1 MKKELMSIILLTVF
15 CLSGCISINNA
26 PVMTPAVPMPTTS
39 APIRTSEEQTPVQ
52 MPVTTSV
59 TTPCTTCGYYQ
70 YPQTYQRSTYQYPC
84 TICPQVSPAIYQ
96 YPAKPT
102 TVLPV
107 GWEWYWDGSQWINRQ
122 IPGYIPVKPTTI
134 LPAGWEWYWDGSQWI
149 SRQYF
154 VPIPTSTPV
163 TPVPA
168 TISNVQITALGD
180 PSSSHWRAQTFAGT
194 AMTLTRISVVMEK
207 VNNPGDV
214 VCDLM
219 LVNAKGHPYGAVLA
233 SCTASSSS
241 ITSKSSYSFPLSYS
255 LSPSVTYAIVFHTI
269 GNKKN
274 LYNFYGT
281 KNNSYVSGCTELSDD
296 SGRTWRSYYQLDM
309 SFTIN

>member
-1 MKKELMSIILLTVF
+1 MKKFLMIVVLSVV
-15 CLSGCISINNA
+15 CLSGCISITNNI
-26 PVMTPAVPMPTTS
+26 PTTPAVIPTSTVS
-39 APIRTSEEQTPVQ
+39 TPIRTSEEQTPVQ
-52 MPVTTSV
+52 TPIVVTTPV

-70 YPQTYQRSTYQYPC
+70 YPQYRYPTYQYPC
-84 TICPQVSPAIYQ
+84 TTCPQTTPTIIYQ
-96 YPAKPT
+96 NPAKPT
-102 TVLPV
+102 TVLPS

-122 IPGYIPVKPTTI
+122 IPGYII
-134 LPAGWEWYWDGSQWI
+134 
-149 SRQYF
+149 
-154 VPIPTSTPV
+154 PV

-180 PSSSHWRAQTFAGT
+180 PSSFHWRAQTFAGT

-309 SFTIN
+309 AFSIN